1 MANIFVTSDTHLCHE
16 NIIKFT
22 DSSGNRIRPFN
33 NIWEM
38 NETILQH
45 WNSVVKPN
53 DIVWHLGDVFM
64 GNRRRQ
70 QGSLK

>member
-45 WNSVVKPN
+45 WNSVVKPK
-53 DIVWHLGDVFM
+53 I
-64 GNRRRQ
+64 
-70 QGSLK
+70 S